1 MKGLISNWNKTAFLV
16 NYPWFLSKR
25 KQRVV
30 LNGQNSS
37 WTKVY
42 AGVLQGSILGPLLFS
57 IYVNDLWDSLTCETF
72 SWWCLIMFSFSRSK
86 YFCKRV
92 KRWLEKSS
100 NGKWVSILIQA
111 NKPEKLSSVANQRDR
126 LKLH

>member
-37 WTKVY
+37 WTNVY
-42 AGVLQGSILGPLLFS
+42 AGVFQGSILGPLLFS
-57 IYVNDLWDSLTCETF
+57 TYVNDLWDSLT
-72 SWWCLIMFSFSRSK
+72 
-86 YFCKRV
+86 
-92 KRWLEKSS
+92 S
-100 NGKWVSILIQA
+100 NAERFHDDAWSC
-111 NKPEKLSSVANQRDR
+111 SVFHVVNISAKE
-126 LKLH
+126 LKDD